1 MDLTIRGSLWFERR
15 QVTKLLNMIAAG
27 TLDLSSFEVDEYPLA
42 EVGEALDATRRRR
55 GLSSRSW
62 FVVEMTTV
70 GFFEYEG

>member
-1 MDLTIRGSLWFERR
+1 MVSMDLTIRGSLWFERR

-55 GLSSRSW
+55 GALQQ
-62 FVVEMTTV
+62 VVV
-70 GFFEYEG
+70 RC

>member
-55 GLSSRSW
+55 GALQQ
-62 FVVEMTTV
+62 VVV
-70 GFFEYEG
+70 RC